1 MEKSQHQNQ
10 TTRGTES
17 SRRCAMTRAELEA
30 LARLVAPLVV
40 QQLANAL
47 GAAQLRRRLATHRP
61 LCYAEA
67 L

>member
-1 MEKSQHQNQ
+1 
-10 TTRGTES
+10 
-17 SRRCAMTRAELEA
+17 MTRAELEA

-47 GAAQLRRRLATHRP
+47 GATQLRRRLATHRP
-61 LCYAEA
+61 PRYAEA